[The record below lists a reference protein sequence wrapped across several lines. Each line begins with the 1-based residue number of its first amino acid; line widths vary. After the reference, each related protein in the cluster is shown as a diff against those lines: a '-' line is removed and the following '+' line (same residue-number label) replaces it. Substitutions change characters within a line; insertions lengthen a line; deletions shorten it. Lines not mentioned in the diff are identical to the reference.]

1 MANVRLN
8 WTLPTPSSRQRE
20 IARTVI
26 EARVSPS
33 LPWGSVN
40 TVDAPTATL
49 LVADIAPG
57 SWEFRATVVD
67 VGNVPSTPVTT
78 SIELAFEPPSP
89 ASGFSAV
96 LE

>member
-8 WTLPTPSSRQRE
+8 WTLPTPTARQRA

-33 LPWGSVN
+33 LPFSTVN

-57 SWEFRATVVD
+57 AWEFRATVVD

-78 SIELAFEPPSP
+78 SIDIAFDAPSP
-89 ASGFSAV
+89 AANFAASV
-96 LE
+96 E